1 MCSIISWVGSLGE
14 LNSFIVMSGD
24 PISMDLER
32 QREWDEAV
40 RLHVYNLE
48 SELLLHG

>member
-1 MCSIISWVGSLGE
+1 MCISVGRYTLCDLFLLS
-14 LNSFIVMSGD
+14 VSGD

-48 SELLLHG
+48 SELLLHGR